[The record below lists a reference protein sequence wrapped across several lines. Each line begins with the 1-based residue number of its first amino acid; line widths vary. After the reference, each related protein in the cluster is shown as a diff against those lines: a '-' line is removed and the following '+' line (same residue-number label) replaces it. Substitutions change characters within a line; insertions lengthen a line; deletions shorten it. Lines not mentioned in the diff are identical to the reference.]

1 MDGYG
6 YEDRYGGPPLGGGGF
21 GAPNDFGPTP
31 QGFRGRGAGPRGGP
45 PMSGRGGPPM
55 GRGGVRGGGPGGP
68 PLGHGAP
75 PRGAASGGYQPV
87 YGGFGADFGAN
98 FEQPSPL
105 DAEVEIVTR
114 EMHNEVNI
122 LDQSGEYGEQLKNAR
137 RLLITEVERLENNID
152 PEWLEVDVEKPIRL
166 IRKVLVPT
174 FRNPRFNYVGKV
186 LGPKGATLQNIARQF
201 KCHVY
206 VLGRGSTRDR
216 KQEEELLNSGDPA
229 YAHYAGP
236 LHVKIE
242 TSAPP
247 TVAYQRVASVLE
259 VLRQL
264 LQPVKDTVIPGITD
278 TVDEGKSKS
287 QDEEKNDE
295 KSNSQGS
302 PTKSAEVNKLKPQ
315 PKLQNAPQNG
325 GSSGGRGGGGF
336 GSRGGR
342 GAPSAAGRG
351 GGFVRGGGRGGPPGR
366 GGPRGGGPMRRGGGG
381 GARPGFAPY

>member
-1 MDGYG
+1 MGP
-6 YEDRYGGPPLGGGGF
+6 GGPGPLGGGY
-21 GAPNDFGPTP
+21 GPPGSFTMSR
-31 QGFRGRGAGPRGGP
+31 GGRGP
-45 PMSGRGGPPM
+45 PIGGRGGPPM
-55 GRGGVRGGGPGGP
+55 GRGGGRGGGPGAGPVPRGGGGP
-68 PLGHGAP
+68 PGGGYP
-75 PRGAASGGYQPV
+75 PAFGGFDGGYQQQN
-87 YGGFGADFGAN
+87 FG
-98 FEQPSPL
+98 EQPSPL

-137 RLLITEVERLENNID
+137 RLLVTEVERLENNID

-166 IRKVLVPT
+166 IRKVLVPS

-264 LQPVKDTVIPGITD
+264 LQPVSHLLFEKKVILFSD
-278 TVDEGKSKS
+278 
-287 QDEEKNDE
+287 
-295 KSNSQGS
+295 QG
-302 PTKSAEVNKLKPQ
+302 Q
-315 PKLQNAPQNG
+315 
-325 GSSGGRGGGGF
+325 SSD
-336 GSRGGR
+336 
-342 GAPSAAGRG
+342 
-351 GGFVRGGGRGGPPGR
+351 
-366 GGPRGGGPMRRGGGG
+366 PRN
-381 GARPGFAPY
+381 Y